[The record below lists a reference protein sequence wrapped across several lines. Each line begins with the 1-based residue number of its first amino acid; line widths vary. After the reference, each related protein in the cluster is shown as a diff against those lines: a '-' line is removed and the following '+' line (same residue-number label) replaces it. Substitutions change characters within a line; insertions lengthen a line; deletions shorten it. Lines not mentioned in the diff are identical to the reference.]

1 MRGILSGTPEVV
13 DDDRERQRRGV
24 DRESED
30 C

>member
-1 MRGILSGTPEVV
+1 LSGTPEVV